1 MCLNLYPCAIKYY
14 LISQPTH
21 CQPAKPSLRCRHKPT
36 QHSTEA
42 TRYAAACSGDTNSTE
57 HVAAIRE
64 HRWYLSDEFVC
75 GSIGIT
81 KWNNEKVSELES
93 LTQPWISK
101 ITKTV
106 KNREGLGC
114 LNRSIGWVEVVVY
127 VHRNRRFIRDGSP
140 GRPLRLSHSSWAL
153 SIGFGSVVL
162 HNVLGCRLTY

>member
-21 CQPAKPSLRCRHKPT
+21 CQPTNRLWDADINQRSTAQKQLGMQQHAVETRTALSMSRTPMILVRRVCLWLDRHYKME
-36 QHSTEA
+36 QLKGQRA
-42 TRYAAACSGDTNSTE
+42 
-57 HVAAIRE
+57 
-64 HRWYLSDEFVC
+64 W
-75 GSIGIT
+75 
-81 KWNNEKVSELES
+81 ELK
-93 LTQPWISK
+93 QPWISK

-106 KNREGLGC
+106 KNREGLDC
-114 LNRSIGWVEVVVY
+114 LNRSIGWVEVVLY

-140 GRPLRLSHSSWAL
+140 GRPPRFSHSSWAL